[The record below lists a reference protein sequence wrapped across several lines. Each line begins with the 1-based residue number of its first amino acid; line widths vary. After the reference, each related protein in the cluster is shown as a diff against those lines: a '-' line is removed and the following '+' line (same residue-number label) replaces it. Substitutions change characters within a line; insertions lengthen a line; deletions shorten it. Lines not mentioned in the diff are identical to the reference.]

1 MLDMERRFYDQH
13 LSEYLE
19 RYPCRYVVIKASELI
34 GVFDRIEEALTEATR
49 LFGLDSYLV
58 RQVLPAQQEVSVPA
72 LSLGLLGANSSY
84 TIRS

>member
-13 LSEYLE
+13 LSEYLK
-19 RYPCRYVVIKASELI
+19 RYPGRYVVIKASELI
-34 GVFDRIEEALTEATR
+34 GVFDLIEEALTEATR

-72 LSLGLLGANSSY
+72 LSLGLLGAILH
-84 TIRS
+84 T